1 MLMSRQPRRLLAG
14 AARLCRRLYRT

>member
-1 MLMSRQPRRLLAG
+1 MLISRQPRRLLAG